1 MHEDFLWGGAVAANQ
16 VEGAFNVDG
25 KGLSVA
31 DVMRYSYR
39 ADHDYK
45 KQVQIT
51 SEAIQQAMQQGQDTT
66 QYPKRRGIDTYHRYK
81 EDIKL
86 FAEMGFTALRISI
99 AWTRLFPT
107 GEELTPNPAGIAFY
121 RQMFA
126 ELKKYDIEPIV
137 TLSHYEMPLHLALV
151 YNGWADRRLI
161 DYFVRFSQAC
171 FENFPEVKYW
181 ITFNE
186 IDSIMRHPF
195 TSAGIIPDRTKNL
208 AQVQFQALH
217 YQFVAS
223 AQVTKLAHEMIPE
236 SQVGAMLTKL
246 TTYPNSAN
254 PKDVLA
260 TLHKNIMNYF
270 PADVQVKGYYPKL
283 ILDCFA
289 KNQIVLDMTDEDK
302 QLIATHTVDF
312 LSFSYYMSLVAAEN
326 ESGLEMTSGNT
337 IVGGK
342 NTYLKTTQWG
352 WSVDP
357 VGLRISL
364 LELYDR
370 YQKPLFIVEN
380 GMGAHD
386 VLTSDFQVHDDY
398 RIAYFEAHLTAVK
411 QAVTEGVELMGYL
424 SWAPIDLVSAST
436 SQMSKRYGFIY
447 VDADDNGEGTYNRY
461 RKDSFYWY
469 QKVIATNGENL
480 TT

>member
-1 MHEDFLWGGAVAANQ
+1 
-16 VEGAFNVDG
+16 
-25 KGLSVA
+25 
-31 DVMRYSYR
+31 
-39 ADHDYK
+39 
-45 KQVQIT
+45 
-51 SEAIQQAMQQGQDTT
+51 
-66 QYPKRRGIDTYHRYK
+66 
-81 EDIKL
+81 
-86 FAEMGFTALRISI
+86 
-99 AWTRLFPT
+99 
-107 GEELTPNPAGIAFY
+107 
-121 RQMFA
+121 
-126 ELKKYDIEPIV
+126 
-137 TLSHYEMPLHLALV
+137 
-151 YNGWADRRLI
+151 
-161 DYFVRFSQAC
+161 
-171 FENFPEVKYW
+171 
-181 ITFNE
+181 
-186 IDSIMRHPF
+186 
-195 TSAGIIPDRTKNL
+195 
-208 AQVQFQALH
+208 
-217 YQFVAS
+217 
-223 AQVTKLAHEMIPE
+223 
-236 SQVGAMLTKL
+236 MLTKL

-283 ILDCFA
+283 ILDYFA
-289 KNQIVLDMTDEDK
+289 KNQIVLEMTDEDT
-302 QLIATHTVDF
+302 QLIATYTVDF

-326 ESGLEMTSGNT
+326 ESGLEITSGNT

-342 NTYLKTTQWG
+342 NTYLETTQWG

-380 GMGAHD
+380 GMGAHN
-386 VLTSDFQVHDDY
+386 VMTSDFQVHDDY

-411 QAVTEGVELMGYL
+411 QAVAEGVELMGYL

-469 QKVIATNGENL
+469 QRVIATNGENL
-480 TT
+480 TI